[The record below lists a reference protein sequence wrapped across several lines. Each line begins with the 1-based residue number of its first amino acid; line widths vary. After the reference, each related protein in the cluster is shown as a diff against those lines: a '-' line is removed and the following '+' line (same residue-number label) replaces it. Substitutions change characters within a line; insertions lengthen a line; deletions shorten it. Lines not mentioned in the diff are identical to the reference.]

1 MKIEKDFGRFLFRYL
16 LFHIASIGSFCKL
29 VLVKIFYHFGYR
41 KPFIQPYLLDV
52 FYFIVSIYLMALK
65 ILLCFHP
72 LNIKPYINIII

>member
-1 MKIEKDFGRFLFRYL
+1 MKIEKDFECFLLRYL
-16 LFHIASIGSFCKL
+16 LFRIASIGSFCKL
-29 VLVKIFYHFGYR
+29 ILVKKIYR